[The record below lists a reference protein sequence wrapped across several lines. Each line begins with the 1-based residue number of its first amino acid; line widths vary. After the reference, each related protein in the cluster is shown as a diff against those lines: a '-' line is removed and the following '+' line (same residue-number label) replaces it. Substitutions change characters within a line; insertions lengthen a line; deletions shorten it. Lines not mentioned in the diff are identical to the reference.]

1 MTLRDLRV
9 DRYKF
14 YFPDDNP
21 ISEIISPAFKSAERF
36 DCAVGYFS
44 SSAFKGIAHGL
55 ASYINN
61 SDEPLRLLISPYLHP
76 NEIEMIEN
84 YDEIQTE
91 QFIFEKIREIFLK
104 GDNDDVENALEKH
117 TKECFAYL
125 LSEQRLQVRVVFQKE
140 GMFHPKL
147 WFWHEGDDVLML
159 SGSANMTNN
168 ALFQNT
174 ELLTLDYSWDT
185 SEIRVSDMK
194 RSIQKFEDWF
204 ENGPDNSKVF
214 DLPDAICEGLVE
226 KYQRDTPPT
235 EEEAER
241 ARAEDPEWESLQN
254 AHARINLKRRRN
266 RFRPPNW
273 ANWEEGEFQHQG
285 AAIKAWEEKNRIG
298 ILEMATGSGKTITAL
313 IASWKLWQE
322 TENLFIWIA
331 VPTKP
336 LVDQWMKECEKF
348 GLQPVLLNTSNASKA
363 ARALSKH
370 KRGLKNISVFVS
382 TTNFILNEDFNSTL
396 KSNDGEVPILIIG
409 DEVHN
414 FGTERILNALS
425 ETIDYRL
432 GLSATP
438 YVEHEYE
445 RNENLVSYFGDVC
458 YEFTLKKAIT
468 NKCLV
473 PYKYFLH
480 EVQLTEAEME
490 DYEEV
495 SAQIREKS
503 YLINMPKEEQ
513 TPLQTLLNQR
523 RKIMD
528 NAELKA
534 AKFEELIKAQESNY
548 GKVTRTIVFA
558 SGKGPEQ
565 LEITHEAL
573 RRMNI
578 THHRITQEETKD
590 LKKVQQIIESFR
602 EGTIGVITAKLVV
615 DEGFN
620 VPEIEVAY
628 LLSSTTVER
637 QWTQRR
643 GRVLRLSPS
652 TNKEFAVIHDFL
664 VLPPNGN
671 LSEEG
676 ISMIRREL
684 SRCQTFWFISDNVSD
699 FAAATEAIERAQS
712 LIN

>member
-1 MTLRDLRV
+1 
-9 DRYKF
+9 
-14 YFPDDNP
+14 
-21 ISEIISPAFKSAERF
+21 
-36 DCAVGYFS
+36 
-44 SSAFKGIAHGL
+44 
-55 ASYINN
+55 
-61 SDEPLRLLISPYLHP
+61 
-76 NEIEMIEN
+76 
-84 YDEIQTE
+84 
-91 QFIFEKIREIFLK
+91 
-104 GDNDDVENALEKH
+104 
-117 TKECFAYL
+117 
-125 LSEQRLQVRVVFQKE
+125 
-140 GMFHPKL
+140 
-147 WFWHEGDDVLML
+147 
-159 SGSANMTNN
+159 
-168 ALFQNT
+168 
-174 ELLTLDYSWDT
+174 
-185 SEIRVSDMK
+185 
-194 RSIQKFEDWF
+194 
-204 ENGPDNSKVF
+204 
-214 DLPDAICEGLVE
+214 
-226 KYQRDTPPT
+226 
-235 EEEAER
+235 
-241 ARAEDPEWESLQN
+241 
-254 AHARINLKRRRN
+254 
-266 RFRPPNW
+266 
-273 ANWEEGEFQHQG
+273 
-285 AAIKAWEEKNRIG
+285 
-298 ILEMATGSGKTITAL
+298 
-313 IASWKLWQE
+313 
-322 TENLFIWIA
+322 
-331 VPTKP
+331 
-336 LVDQWMKECEKF
+336 
-348 GLQPVLLNTSNASKA
+348 
-363 ARALSKH
+363 
-370 KRGLKNISVFVS
+370 
-382 TTNFILNEDFNSTL
+382 
-396 KSNDGEVPILIIG
+396 
-409 DEVHN
+409 
-414 FGTERILNALS
+414 
-425 ETIDYRL
+425 
-432 GLSATP
+432 
-438 YVEHEYE
+438 
-445 RNENLVSYFGDVC
+445 
-458 YEFTLKKAIT
+458 
-468 NKCLV
+468 
-473 PYKYFLH
+473 
-480 EVQLTEAEME
+480 
-490 DYEEV
+490 
-495 SAQIREKS
+495 
-503 YLINMPKEEQ
+503 INMPKEEQ